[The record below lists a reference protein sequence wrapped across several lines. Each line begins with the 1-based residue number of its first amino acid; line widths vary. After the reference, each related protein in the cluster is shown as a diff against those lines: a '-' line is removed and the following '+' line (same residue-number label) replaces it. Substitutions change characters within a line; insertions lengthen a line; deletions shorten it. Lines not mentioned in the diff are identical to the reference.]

1 MTRKES
7 RGAIRAAVALAL
19 AVLVAGAAS
28 AETAQAEEEGASAE
42 LERLLADVATFAA
55 EFEQVVANSYGE
67 VLQTSTGR
75 MRLQRPGRLRWEVDA
90 PYPQLLVAD
99 GRSLWVFDPDL
110 EQATVRPLSEA
121 IEGTPAAFLI
131 DAGGAAAQFHVRRA
145 APNEGDAAQRFVLA
159 PRDAGAVLREATLS
173 FSNAGAP
180 SGIDIVDHL
189 NQRTRIAFTAARLN
203 PVLESTL
210 FDFEVPAGIDVI
222 GDVPPRG
229 QGAAHPERSARP

>member
-1 MTRKES
+1 M
-7 RGAIRAAVALAL
+7 ALAAL
-19 AVLVAGAAS
+19 AGAALAAPS
-28 AETAQAEEEGASAE
+28 EQADAATE
-42 LERLLADVATFAA
+42 LNRLLAGVSTFAA

-67 VLQTSTGR
+67 ALQTSTGR
-75 MRLQRPGRLRWEVDA
+75 MRMQRPGRLRWEVDA

-110 EQATVRPLSEA
+110 EQASVQPLAEA

-131 DAGGAAAQFHVRRA
+131 DAGGAAAAQFHVRRA
-145 APNEGDAAQRFVLA
+145 SNDADGAEPRFVLS

-173 FSNAGAP
+173 FSPEGAP

-189 NQRTRIAFTAARLN
+189 NQRTRIVFKATRLN

-222 GDVPPRG
+222 GDAPPPG
-229 QGAAHPERSARP
+229 QDATHPEQPARP

>member
-1 MTRKES
+1 MTPWP
-7 RGAIRAAVALAL
+7 RAASVGALAL
-19 AVLVAGAAS
+19 AALVAGAAP
-28 AETAQAEEEGASAE
+28 AEPDEQGDAAADLQ
-42 LERLLADVATFAA
+42 RLLADVSTFAA

-110 EQATVRPLSEA
+110 EQASVQPLAAA

-131 DAGGAAAQFHVRRA
+131 DAGGSASAQFHVRRA
-145 APNEGDAAQRFVLA
+145 APNDAGAAGHRFVLT

-173 FSNAGAP
+173 FSPTGAP

-222 GDVPPRG
+222 GDVPPPG
-229 QGAAHPERSARP
+229 QDASHPEQPARP